1 MKRITALL
9 VLLLV
14 LAAAFTACNQGPKT
28 ITLRFKYVPGLKLEY
43 EQDMKRN
50 FRVVEADSVKEKGEM
65 TFYDHVEQVVQE
77 VRQDSSAIIREVDTW
92 KYEVPSKEDTSVMEK
107 REQERILLLTVKPNG
122 DVLNVEFVDSE
133 DRASE
138 SYIRHY
144 LEQGMPVFPDGEV
157 SPGFSWTQ
165 SAKVMMPEETME
177 ASTTY
182 EVKSLV
188 REAGFDCAVIE
199 FNGNLIIPREAK
211 AEVESERS
219 GVDHIRATGKM
230 YFAWKEGLV
239 VLQRERW
246 VVNSEMHY
254 LTKEGAEKS
263 YRTEV
268 ESDVELKLIDRGVV
282 QKP

>member
-28 ITLRFKYVPGLKLEY
+28 ITLRFKYAPGLKLEY

-65 TFYDHVEQVVQE
+65 IYYAHVEQVVQE

-107 REQERILLLTVKPNG
+107 REHERILLLTVRPNG
-122 DVLNVEFVDSE
+122 DVLNVEFIDSE
-133 DRASE
+133 DKASE

-199 FNGNLIIPREAK
+199 FDGNLIIPREAK
-211 AEVESERS
+211 ADDESERS

-254 LTKEGAEKS
+254 VTKEGSEKS